1 MTIESNEVTNSP
13 EVQTTDTPPQNL
25 NQALT
30 LNDLILMGNIIQVT
44 TQRGAFKAEEMAT
57 IGELYNKLVKFLEGA
72 GAVTRTD
79 ATPESTN
86 EEAAAEESTNEEVAA
101 EESVA
106 ETASTETEN

>member
-1 MTIESNEVTNSP
+1 MTIESNEVGNSP

-72 GAVTRTD
+72 GAVTRT
-79 ATPESTN
+79 
-86 EEAAAEESTNEEVAA
+86 EAAPEPETEATAEQAPAEEV
-101 EESVA
+101 VA
-106 ETASTETEN
+106 EAAPTETEN

>member
-1 MTIESNEVTNSP
+1 MTIESSEVTNSP

-57 IGELYNKLVKFLEGA
+57 IGGLYDKLVKFLESA
-72 GAVTRTD
+72 GAVTRAD
-79 ATPESTN
+79 ATPESIN
-86 EEAAAEESTNEEVAA
+86 EEVAAEESTKEEVAA

-106 ETASTETEN
+106 ESAPADTEN

>member
-1 MTIESNEVTNSP
+1 MTIESSEVTSSQ
-13 EVQTTDTPPQNL
+13 EVQTTDVPPQNL

-57 IGELYNKLVKFLEGA
+57 IGDLYNKLVKFLESA
-72 GAVTRTD
+72 GAVTRAD

-86 EEAAAEESTNEEVAA
+86 EEVAT

-106 ETASTETEN
+106 DSAPTDTEN

>member
-1 MTIESNEVTNSP
+1 MTIESNEVGNSP

-72 GAVTRTD
+72 GAVTRT
-79 ATPESTN
+79 
-86 EEAAAEESTNEEVAA
+86 EAAPEPETEATAEQAPAEEV
-101 EESVA
+101 VA
-106 ETASTETEN
+106 ESAPTDTEN

>member
-1 MTIESNEVTNSP
+1 MTIESNEVGNSP

-79 ATPESTN
+79 AAPEPET
-86 EEAAAEESTNEEVAA
+86 EATAEQAPAEEV
-101 EESVA
+101 VA
-106 ETASTETEN
+106 EAASTETEN

>member
-1 MTIESNEVTNSP
+1 MTIESSEVTSSQ
-13 EVQTTDTPPQNL
+13 EVQTTDVPPQNL

-57 IGELYNKLVKFLEGA
+57 IGDLYNKLVKFLESA
-72 GAVTRTD
+72 GAVTRAD
-79 ATPESTN
+79 ATPES
-86 EEAAAEESTNEEVAA
+86 ANEEVAT

-106 ETASTETEN
+106 DSAPTDTEN

>member
-1 MTIESNEVTNSP
+1 MTIESNEVGNSP

-79 ATPESTN
+79 AAP
-86 EEAAAEESTNEEVAA
+86 ESTNEEVAA
-101 EESVA
+101 EEPVA
-106 ETASTETEN
+106 ETASAEIEN

>member
-1 MTIESNEVTNSP
+1 MTIESSEVTNSP
-13 EVQTTDTPPQNL
+13 EVQTTDSAPQNL

-57 IGELYNKLVKFLEGA
+57 IGELYNKLVKFLESA
-72 GAVTRTD
+72 GAVTRAD

-86 EEAAAEESTNEEVAA
+86 EEVAT

-106 ETASTETEN
+106 ESAPTDTEN